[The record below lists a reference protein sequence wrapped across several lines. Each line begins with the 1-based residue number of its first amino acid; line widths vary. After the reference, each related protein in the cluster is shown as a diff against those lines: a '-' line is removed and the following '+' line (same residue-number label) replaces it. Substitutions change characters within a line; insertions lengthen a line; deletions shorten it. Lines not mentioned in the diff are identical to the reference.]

1 MLEKIINWWNN
12 LELYNKVFFIL
23 FTPAMLFTLWG
34 MSDLYLNY
42 FDELTKQDHMQFFLR
57 IFFPLSVATL
67 VTVLERRK
75 RLKLVKDIKNYLDK
89 V

>member
-1 MLEKIINWWNN
+1 MFNKIIKWWND
-12 LELYNKVFFIL
+12 LAYYNKFFFIV

-34 MSDLYLNY
+34 ISDLYLNY

-67 VTVLERRK
+67 VTALERRK
-75 RLKLVKDIKNYLDK
+75 RMKLMKDIKNYLDK
-89 V
+89 